1 MMIHRSDLAR
11 YLESEKAQ
19 VVLTSLYGQDEKQ
32 LEKQKKR
39 WLRLAALFAQQ
50 FPKQQQVR
58 LFSTPG
64 RTEVG
69 GNHTDHQQGR
79 VLCAAVDLDIIA
91 LAAPNDEGIIRL
103 KSEGF
108 SDIDII
114 DIRHLKPVKDEV
126 GHSAS
131 LIRGIASGFASRGY
145 PIGGMD
151 IYTTS
156 LVPKGSGLSSSAA
169 FEICVATVLDCL
181 HNGNQVSPVERAIIA
196 QEAENLFFGKPSGLM
211 DQCGCSIGGFIAI
224 DFETPGK
231 PVIEA
236 IPFDFSHAG
245 YSLIITNTGG
255 SHSDLT
261 DDYAS
266 VPADMKAVAAA
277 LGKDVLRQVDS
288 QLFWEKLPELRK
300 ELDDQALLRAAHFF
314 ADNSRVVRQKTALQQ
329 NSFDQFL
336 KEVTASGQSSWMYL
350 QNVYSARAYREQP
363 VSAGLALSEHIL
375 QNEGACRVHGGGFA
389 GTIQAYVPDDKAPDY
404 LTAMKHVFGEKAARL
419 TQVRQTGSTELVLK

>member
-1 MMIHRSDLAR
+1 MIHRSDLAR
-11 YLESEKAQ
+11 YLESDKAHT
-19 VVLTSLYGQDEKQ
+19 VLTDLYGQDETQ
-32 LEKQKKR
+32 LKKQKKR
-39 WLRLAALFAQQ
+39 WLRLAELFAEQ
-50 FPKQQQVR
+50 FPARQQVR

-91 LAAPNDEGIIRL
+91 LAAPNDDGIIRL

-114 DIRHLKPVKDEV
+114 DLRHLNPVKDEV
-126 GHSAS
+126 EHSAS
-131 LIRGIASGFASRGY
+131 LIRGIAAGFNQRGY
-145 PIGGMD
+145 KIGGMD

-169 FEICVATVLDCL
+169 FEILVATVLDCL
-181 HNGNQVSPVERAIIA
+181 HNGNQVSPVERAVIA
-196 QEAENLFFGKPSGLM
+196 QESENNYFGKPSGLM
-211 DQCGCSIGGFIAI
+211 DQSGCSIGGFIAI
-224 DFETPGK
+224 DFETPGE
-231 PVIEA
+231 PVVEA
-236 IPFDFSHAG
+236 IPFDFAHAG

-261 DDYAS
+261 DDYAA

-288 QLFWEKLPELRK
+288 RLFWEKLSELRK
-300 ELDDQALLRAAHFF
+300 EIDDQALLRAVHFF
-314 ADNSRVVRQKTALQQ
+314 SDNSRVVRQKTALQQ
-329 NSFDQFL
+329 NKFDQFL
-336 KEVTASGQSSWMYL
+336 KEVAASGQSSWMYL
-350 QNVYSARAYREQP
+350 QNVYSARVFRDQP
-363 VSAGLALSEHIL
+363 IAIGLALSERIL
-375 QNEGACRVHGGGFA
+375 KGEGACRVHGGGFA
-389 GTIQAYVPDDKAPDY
+389 GTIQAYVPNEKVMAY
-404 LTAMKHVFGEKAARL
+404 LAAMKQIFGEQSARL